1 MIDPQAYGPEI
12 AGILALPPDEARA
25 AIRRSKLP
33 KLVRAGLYLHFNYW
47 EEAHELA
54 QDVETPDGSYWH
66 GIVHR
71 QEPDAA
77 NAGYWFRRVGEHS
90 IFPALRARAAELG
103 YRTGATW
110 DPIAFIDYC
119 ENARAGSPE
128 EQIAKEVQRAE
139 WELLFDHCAAQA
151 KPGAAQTS

>member
-12 AGILALPPDEARA
+12 AGILALAPNEARD
-25 AIRRSKLP
+25 AIRRSALP
-33 KLVRAGLYLHFNYW
+33 KLVRAGLYLHFDYW

-77 NAGYWFRRVGEHS
+77 NAAYWFQRVGAHP

-103 YRTGATW
+103 YRTGANW

-119 ENARAGSPE
+119 ENAQAESAE
-128 EQIAKEVQRAE
+128 EQIARDVQRAE
-139 WELLFDHCAAQA
+139 WELLFDYCAREA